1 MKIIGI
7 TGGIGAG
14 KSAVLDYLKERYGAY
29 IIQADQ
35 VGHTLMEPEGSCF
48 LPVVKL
54 LGKEILDTQGK
65 IDRGKIA
72 ALVFPNPQLLAQLN
86 EIIHPAVK
94 QEIREHIAVQ
104 DQEGRSIFVIEA
116 ALLIEDHYEEI
127 CQELWYIYAE
137 EAVRRRRLKEQRGYS
152 DEKITDIF
160 QSQQTE
166 DVFRRECS
174 YVVENNGDLQMTYL
188 QIDKR
193 MKSYGFM

>member
-29 IIQADQ
+29 IVQADQ

-48 LPVVKL
+48 LPVVEL
-54 LGKEILDTQGK
+54 LGKEILDTQGT
-65 IDRGKIA
+65 IDRGKVA
-72 ALVFPNPQLLAQLN
+72 ALVFPDPQLLAQLN
-86 EIIHPAVK
+86 GIIHPAVK
-94 QEIREHIAVQ
+94 QEIRRQIDAEKQA
-104 DQEGRSIFVIEA
+104 GRSIFVVEA

-127 CQELWYIYAE
+127 CEELWYIYAE
-137 EAVRRRRLKEQRGYS
+137 EKVRRRRLKEQRGYS
-152 DEKITDIF
+152 EEKITDIF

-174 YVVENNGDLQMTYL
+174 YAVENNGDLQVTYL

-193 MKSYGFM
+193 MRSYGFL

>member
-65 IDRGKIA
+65 IDRSKIA

-104 DQEGRSIFVIEA
+104 EQEGQSIFVIEA

-152 DEKITDIF
+152 EEKITDIF

-174 YVVENNGDLQMTYL
+174 YIVENNGDLQMTYL

>member
-35 VGHTLMEPEGSCF
+35 VGHMLMEPEGDCF
-48 LPVVKL
+48 LPVLEL
-54 LGKEILDTQGK
+54 LGKEILDAQGK
-65 IDRGKIA
+65 IDRQKAA
-72 ALVFPNPQLLAQLN
+72 ALVFPDPQLLAQLN
-86 EIIHPAVK
+86 GIIHPAVK
-94 QEIREHIAVQ
+94 QEIRRQIAAQ
-104 DQEGRSIFVIEA
+104 EQEGQSIFVVEA

-127 CQELWYIYAE
+127 CEELWYIYAE
-137 EAVRRRRLKEQRGYS
+137 EAVRRRRLRNQRGYS
-152 DEKITDIF
+152 EEKITDIF

-174 YVVENNGDLQMTYL
+174 YIVENNGDLQMTYL

>member
-35 VGHTLMEPEGSCF
+35 VGHALMEPKGSCF

-54 LGKEILDTQGK
+54 LGKETLDTQGK

-94 QEIREHIAVQ
+94 QKIREHIAVQ
-104 DQEGRSIFVIEA
+104 EQEGRSVFVIEA

-127 CQELWYIYAE
+127 CQEFWYIYAE

-152 DEKITDIF
+152 EEKITDIF

-166 DVFRRECS
+166 DIFRRECS

>member
-65 IDRGKIA
+65 IDRSKIA

-104 DQEGRSIFVIEA
+104 EQEGQSIFVIEA

-152 DEKITDIF
+152 EEKITDIF

>member
-72 ALVFPNPQLLAQLN
+72 ALVFPNPRLLAQLN

-104 DQEGRSIFVIEA
+104 DQEGQSIFVIEA

>member
-35 VGHTLMEPEGSCF
+35 VGHMLMEPEGDCF
-48 LPVVKL
+48 LPVLEL
-54 LGKEILDTQGK
+54 LGKEILDAQGK
-65 IDRGKIA
+65 IDHQKAA
-72 ALVFPNPQLLAQLN
+72 ALVFPDPQLLAQLN
-86 EIIHPAVK
+86 GIIHPAVK
-94 QEIREHIAVQ
+94 QEIRRQIAAQ
-104 DQEGRSIFVIEA
+104 EQEGQSIFVVEA

-127 CQELWYIYAE
+127 CEELWYIYAE
-137 EAVRRRRLKEQRGYS
+137 EAVRRRRLRNQRGYS
-152 DEKITDIF
+152 EEKITDIF

-174 YVVENNGDLQMTYL
+174 YIVENNGDLQMTYL

>member
-35 VGHTLMEPEGSCF
+35 VGHMLMEPEGSCF
-48 LPVVKL
+48 LPVLEL
-54 LGKEILDTQGK
+54 LGKEILDAQGK
-65 IDRGKIA
+65 IDRQKAA
-72 ALVFPNPQLLAQLN
+72 ALVFPDPQLLAQLN
-86 EIIHPAVK
+86 GIIHPAVK
-94 QEIREHIAVQ
+94 QEIRRQIAAQ
-104 DQEGRSIFVIEA
+104 EQEGQSIFVVEA

-127 CQELWYIYAE
+127 CEELWYIYAE
-137 EAVRRRRLKEQRGYS
+137 EAVRRRRLRDQRGYS
-152 DEKITDIF
+152 EEKITDIF

-174 YVVENNGDLQMTYL
+174 YIVENNGDLQITYL